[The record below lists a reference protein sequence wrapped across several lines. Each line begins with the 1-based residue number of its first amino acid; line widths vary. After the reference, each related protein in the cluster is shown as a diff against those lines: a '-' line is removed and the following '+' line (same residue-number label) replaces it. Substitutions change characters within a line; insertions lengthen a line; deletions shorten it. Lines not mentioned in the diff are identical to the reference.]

1 MKMEEHQESFRV
13 CSKRI
18 FCNDLLITNARA
30 TNLHDTRL
38 QIGAIFRSANEGLPC
53 PFTEGGRRDVGP
65 PGISLSNQFCELRSE
80 GILNSA
86 NERLPCLFTEGG
98 SATCTLRAS
107 GSFPTNSF
115 GCVNLVLGG
124 SDKRSRGVVCVRA
137 ACGKAPAP
145 CACGVSQGAPPASA
159 AGAARAHG
167 HSASG
172 RAPLRT

>member
-98 SATCTLRAS
+98 QRD
-107 GSFPTNSF
+107 
-115 GCVNLVLGG
+115 V
-124 SDKRSRGVVCVRA
+124 
-137 ACGKAPAP
+137 
-145 CACGVSQGAPPASA
+145 
-159 AGAARAHG
+159 
-167 HSASG
+167 
-172 RAPLRT
+172 